1 MKPTHFCSLEEL
13 AGRVVCI
20 DRWRKANAKI
30 CRAHT
35 VHGGGR
41 AASKLFADSLSPLR
55 SPGMPESMER
65 LLSVFRM
72 WTEGQCG
79 RHCWRRHLSEKFL
92 KLHVIV
98 NFQPNQLPWVGIKIA
113 QVCLGLVGV
122 ISEYKCSKL
131 SSSRDQEKTW
141 GQKPGLFLWL
151 EYNKHTFPWGE
162 QVCIF
167 MLNSQEY
174 KCTQGTKILKG
185 SFKANGTSFD
195 TVM

>member
-13 AGRVVCI
+13 AGRLVYI
-20 DRWRKANAKI
+20 DRWRKANAKT

-35 VHGGGR
+35 VHRGGR

-55 SPGMPESMER
+55 SPGMPESMEKLR
-65 LLSVFRM
+65 MLSVFRM
-72 WTEGQCG
+72 WTDRQCG

-122 ISEYKCSKL
+122 KVSTSAPNSL
-131 SSSRDQEKTW
+131 VGSRDQEKTW

-151 EYNKHTFPWGE
+151 EYNKHTFPWG
-162 QVCIF
+162 
-167 MLNSQEY
+167 
-174 KCTQGTKILKG
+174 
-185 SFKANGTSFD
+185 GTSLYFHVKF
-195 TVM
+195 TRI

>member
-1 MKPTHFCSLEEL
+1 MKATHFCSPEEW
-13 AGRVVCI
+13 AARVVCI
-20 DRWRKANAKI
+20 DRWRKANAKT

-35 VHGGGR
+35 VHRGGR
-41 AASKLFADSLSPLR
+41 AASKLFAGSLPPLR
-55 SPGMPESMER
+55 SPLGMPESMER
-65 LLSVFRM
+65 LRMLSVFRM
-72 WTEGQCG
+72 WTEGQRG
-79 RHCWRRHLSEKFL
+79 RHCWSRHLSEKFL

-122 ISEYKCSKL
+122 ISEYKCPKL
-131 SSSRDQEKTW
+131 SSQQRPRKTW

-167 MLNSQEY
+167 MLNSQKY
-174 KCTQGTKILKG
+174 KC
-185 SFKANGTSFD
+185 A
-195 TVM
+195 